1 MFQAFQ
7 VNAIVQDMAPCVAFY
22 AALGFV
28 ETYRFP
34 DEVIPEHVEVR
45 ANGLTLGISSVDA
58 AREVHGLAI
67 TGAAD
72 DVHICLWCADID
84 TAYATNFAA
93 GSRMVREPQDIQ
105 DGRLRSGLV
114 RDPGG
119 NLVELV
125 EQRG

>member
-1 MFQAFQ
+1 
-7 VNAIVQDMAPCVAFY
+7 
-22 AALGFV
+22 
-28 ETYRFP
+28 
-34 DEVIPEHVEVR
+34 VR

-67 TGAAD
+67 AGAAD
-72 DVHICLWCADID
+72 AVHSCLWCPDID
-84 TAYATNFAA
+84 TAYATILAA
-93 GSRMVREPQDIQ
+93 GSRMVREPQDFQ
-105 DGRLRSGLV
+105 DGRLRSGWV